1 MRFWYITVLLFAV
14 HIMSAMAADIPGD
27 ALKDFGA
34 EVKGLRTKV
43 SLVKAA
49 IAAGQPVEIRFA
61 KRNVSKENLVVWHS
75 GFWPNHQIV
84 VKDAQGQNAA
94 LTAFGK
100 QTRDAFSPGGG
111 RDKNYSIELKPD
123 TEDASEGSQDLLR
136 CFDLSKLG
144 KYTVELIYEEKQGGW
159 EGRVV
164 SNTASFEIVK

>member
-1 MRFWYITVLLFAV
+1 MHFAFIAVTLFTVHV
-14 HIMSAMAADIPGD
+14 VSALAADIPGD
-27 ALKDFGA
+27 PLKDFGA

-43 SLVKAA
+43 SLVKAV
-49 IAAGQPVEIRFA
+49 IAAGQPVEIRFV

-84 VKDAQGQNAA
+84 VKDAQGKDAV

-100 QTRDAFSPGGG
+100 QTRDAFSPGGH

-123 TEDASEGSQDLLR
+123 TEDATEGSQDLLR